1 MHFQLENALERIYER
16 KQYIA
21 GTCKNEMQITHDA
34 K

>member
-1 MHFQLENALERIYER
+1 MRFQRENVLEKTYER

-21 GTCKNEMQITHDA
+21 GTYKNEMQITNDA